1 MMWSWEKSPVNIAEK
16 TRRIEELE
24 IELARKTNE
33 TVDLKSKL
41 DKVISDARS
50 VSFAFDFKAVKA
62 FSVERNIG
70 NDGIP
75 VTIIGYMLEEPVV
88 VSEGETTTKDVVREW
103 YLNCD
108 DKQHEAIVKAFKES
122 RND

>member
-1 MMWSWEKSPVNIAEK
+1 MGWFDKVTLAEK
-16 TRRIEELE
+16 NRRIDELE
-24 IELARKTNE
+24 IELTRKCNE
-33 TVDLKSKL
+33 VTELKSKL
-41 DKVISDARS
+41 DKIKSESRS
-50 VSFAFDFKAVKA
+50 ATFVFDFNSVKA

-70 NDGIP
+70 NEGIP

-108 DKQHEAIVKAFKES
+108 EKQHETLVQAFRDSIK
-122 RND
+122 